1 MEWSGAS
8 APPSPTERRPRESS
22 VRDAHPAGNLTRQ
35 NTMVVLLTLLLL
47 TTTHTTQLFPRLLGK
62 TVTYILAVLVS
73 LRMGLGVYA
82 WKTAN
87 ALEKPSFRTLCT
99 LDGGVELREYLC
111 GAALRTVAPVPRL
124 ELS

>member
-1 MEWSGAS
+1 
-8 APPSPTERRPRESS
+8 
-22 VRDAHPAGNLTRQ
+22 
-35 NTMVVLLTLLLL
+35 MVVRLTLLLL

>member
-1 MEWSGAS
+1 MHI
-8 APPSPTERRPRESS
+8 P
-22 VRDAHPAGNLTRQ
+22 
-35 NTMVVLLTLLLL
+35 
-47 TTTHTTQLFPRLLGK
+47 QLFPRLLGK
-62 TVTYILAVLVS
+62 TVTWILAALVS

-87 ALEKPSFRTLCT
+87 ALERPSYRKLCM

-111 GAALRTVAPVPRL
+111 GAALRTIAPVPRL